1 MSTTLETEA
10 RKEQARVEHKLS
22 RTHSKTI
29 QVKRTGVM
37 LCPDRSRVLIRPFTP
52 FGDRRA
58 VNICARVMAMPESDV
73 CMLLQQVLAEFGE
86 RHQQIKR
93 LLQAR
98 FEQAREY
105 LLTDQPLSVERK
117 QLLGAYFTHEY
128 SLEAAALFN
137 PSIVPHPDKS
147 DLPAGSLRFILS
159 LRATGEGHISS
170 VTFRT
175 GVIDRG
181 GQITIS
187 EPTRY
192 CLEPTQV
199 PNPAYEKALFERKL
213 RELGLLGDFSR
224 SVLQSIVD
232 SFTLE
237 ELEASVGLVSKE
249 FRTRAQ
255 GIEAYARK
263 TLA

>member
-73 CMLLQQVLAEFGE
+73 CMLLQQVLSEFGE

-128 SLEAAALFN
+128 ALEAAALFN
-137 PSIVPHPDKS
+137 PSIVPHPDQS

-170 VTFRT
+170 ITFRT
-175 GVIDRG
+175 GGVNAAN
-181 GQITIS
+181 QINVNKPTPFLV
-187 EPTRY
+187 EP
-192 CLEPTQV
+192 EQI
-199 PNPAYEKALFERKL
+199 PNATYEKPVCERKL
-213 RELGLLGDFSR
+213 YELW
-224 SVLQSIVD
+224 
-232 SFTLE
+232 
-237 ELEASVGLVSKE
+237 
-249 FRTRAQ
+249 
-255 GIEAYARK
+255 
-263 TLA
+263 